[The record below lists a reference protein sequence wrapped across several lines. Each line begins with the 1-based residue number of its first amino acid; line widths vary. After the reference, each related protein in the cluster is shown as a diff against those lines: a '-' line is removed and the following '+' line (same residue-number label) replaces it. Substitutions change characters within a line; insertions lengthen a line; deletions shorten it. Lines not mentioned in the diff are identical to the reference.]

1 MPASS
6 RLLDGHELT
15 SPYKSL
21 HDNYVSNRRDSKC
34 PASALLAAGCLLVL
48 GILLAVAVIEML
60 KNEDRIH
67 EALNPPQ
74 HRRAVIKPAPSS
86 TAVFVSV
93 EDSTGFDAV
102 LFFIVLVESFPLGLD
117 YGRNV
122 SAGVSL
128 YEAWKDLLSSAS
140 KQIDVASFYWC
151 LTGEDIS
158 VNSSSDRQGREILE
172 EFKALPSRNVSVRVV
187 TSIPTLAPNSTDL
200 KALKEHGVQI
210 RRVNFGRLTKGILHS
225 KFWIVDGKHVYIGSA
240 NMDWRA
246 LTQVK
251 ELGVVIY
258 NSSALAAD
266 LQKIFQS
273 YWVTG
278 RSNASIPD
286 PWPSDY
292 DTRINEERPLLLNLS
307 GAESRAYIAAS
318 PPVFCPDSRTRDLD
332 AILSAIRGA
341 QDFIHV
347 AVMEFYPAS
356 KSFHHHGYWPV
367 IEDALKRSAVDRN
380 VSVCL
385 LVSCGQETDPA
396 VWPFIR
402 SLDALHSPSDN
413 INIAVRVFVIPAG
426 NQSHIPYSRINH
438 NKYLVTDK
446 VAYVGTSNWSADYF
460 STTAGVGLV
469 LSQNASG
476 DSFHQQ
482 LRAVF
487 ERDWSSPFSHP
498 LDDLQRI
505 HDCASSTSAP

>member
-21 HDNYVSNRRDSKC
+21 HDSYVSDRRDSKC
-34 PASALLAAGCLLVL
+34 PVSALLAAGCLLFL
-48 GILLAVAVIEML
+48 GILLAVAVIETL

-74 HRRAVIKPAPSS
+74 TPPCCNQSGPIEQSS
-86 TAVFVSV
+86 
-93 EDSTGFDAV
+93 
-102 LFFIVLVESFPLGLD
+102 IVLVESFPLGVD
-117 YGRNV
+117 YGRKV
-122 SAGVSL
+122 SAGVDL
-128 YEAWKDLLSSAS
+128 FEAWKDLLSSAS
-140 KQIDVASFYWC
+140 EQIDVASFYWC

-158 VNSSSDRQGREILE
+158 VNSSSDTPGREILE

-292 DTRINEERPLLLNLS
+292 DTDINEERPLLLNLS
-307 GAESRAYIAAS
+307 GVESRAYIT
-318 PPVFCPDSRTRDLD
+318 V
-332 AILSAIRGA
+332 
-341 QDFIHV
+341 IHTNSSDHRLPC
-347 AVMEFYPAS
+347 ARKLMLFS
-356 KSFHHHGYWPV
+356 KKL
-367 IEDALKRSAVDRN
+367 I
-380 VSVCL
+380 
-385 LVSCGQETDPA
+385 
-396 VWPFIR
+396 
-402 SLDALHSPSDN
+402 
-413 INIAVRVFVIPAG
+413 
-426 NQSHIPYSRINH
+426 QS
-438 NKYLVTDK
+438 
-446 VAYVGTSNWSADYF
+446 
-460 STTAGVGLV
+460 
-469 LSQNASG
+469 
-476 DSFHQQ
+476 
-482 LRAVF
+482 
-487 ERDWSSPFSHP
+487 
-498 LDDLQRI
+498 
-505 HDCASSTSAP
+505 

>member
-1 MPASS
+1 MLVFSSS

-34 PASALLAAGCLLVL
+34 PVSALLAAGCLLVL

-74 HRRAVIKPAPSS
+74 TQTCCNQTGPIEHSS
-86 TAVFVSV
+86 
-93 EDSTGFDAV
+93 
-102 LFFIVLVESFPLGLD
+102 IVLVESFPLGLD